1 MARILVYAKAGAR
14 RERVGRLDASTFSIA
29 VREPA
34 RENRANAAIARALAD
49 ALGVSV
55 SRLRLASGR
64 RGIKKVFELDK

>member
-1 MARILVYAKAGAR
+1 MAKILVHAKANAKH
-14 RERVGRLDASTFSIA
+14 ERVEQLDASTFSIA

-49 ALGVSV
+49 VLGVSV

-64 RGIKKVFELDK
+64 RGARKVFEVDE